1 MTPDLPAFLDAV
13 RLGVAAAV
21 PRAGVFARQVL
32 VLEHTGSTN
41 DDVARAAMTGA
52 PEGYTVIAAQQTAG
66 RGRRGA
72 SWHSPAGAGLYLS
85 TLLRPEKWPS
95 LRLDSASPAP
105 SLVTLMAGV
114 AVVSALHD
122 LGASGAELKW
132 PNDVMVRT
140 FEGRAG
146 SPRRPRAGA
155 SERRSYRPESSLESG
170 ASDCSSDVPWR
181 KLAGILAEGAS
192 DAGGLRTV
200 VLGIGIN
207 VHRSDAPDDVAAR
220 MVALDEL
227 VAPGDRVDAL
237 RVRHLVAVLLER
249 VREGHD
255 LLARGASEEIVQR
268 WRAVAPSVDGTPVC
282 WHHQGVMH
290 RGRAAGVDATGALR
304 VRTDDGRGLVVHGGD
319 VEWLLEGQAP

>member
-32 VLEHTGSTN
+32 VLERTGSTN
-41 DDVARAAMTGA
+41 DDVARAARTGA

-85 TLLRPEKWPS
+85 TLLRPENWKS
-95 LRLDSASPAP
+95 LRLDSASPAA

-114 AVVSALHD
+114 AVVSALRD
-122 LGASGAELKW
+122 IGASAVELKW

-146 SPRRPRAGA
+146 PPRRTRAGA
-155 SERRSYRPESSLESG
+155 LERRPYRRESSLESG
-170 ASDCSSDVPWR
+170 TYDRNSDVPWR

-192 DAGGLRTV
+192 EAGVLRTV

-207 VHRSDAPDDVAAR
+207 VSRSDAPEEVAAR
-220 MVALDEL
+220 MIALDEL
-227 VAPGDRVDAL
+227 DTFPDDVEGGRLGRVVTA
-237 RVRHLVAVLLER
+237 LLER
-249 VREGHD
+249 LREGHD
-255 LLARGASEEIVQR
+255 LLARGTSDEIVQR

-290 RGRAAGVDATGALR
+290 RGRAAGVEATGALR
-304 VRTDDGRGLVVHGGD
+304 VRTDDGRDLVVHGGD
-319 VEWLLEGQAP
+319 VEWLLEGQAS